1 MNTTDRMGASL
12 HLGRVIHLL
21 AVLTISSMLLSFG
34 AIPAL
39 AAGPSGHV
47 QPATTMSNSGVAEK
61 SSGVAALN
69 EDDEDDDDEDD
80 DEDGSGG
87 GDLPATDTVGPS
99 ALVQPVA
106 AFNEDD
112 EDDDDEDDDE
122 DGEDGGGDLPATDT
136 VSASTETGGV
146 LPLSLGALAIAG
158 AVAAA
163 MNANRKRNA
172 EESAS

>member
-1 MNTTDRMGASL
+1 MNTTDRMGVPL

-39 AAGPSGHV
+39 AAGPSGHF

-80 DEDGSGG
+80 DDEDGS
-87 GDLPATDTVGPS
+87 
-99 ALVQPVA
+99 
-106 AFNEDD
+106 
-112 EDDDDEDDDE
+112 
-122 DGEDGGGDLPATDT
+122 GGGDLPATDT

-146 LPLSLGALAIAG
+146 LPLSVGALAIAG

-163 MNANRKRNA
+163 MNANRKRIA